1 MESLWKRLAFFTS
14 SVSSHSWT
22 LLLFF
27 FFVAKFKC
35 NFYQAVKGET
45 SGHFK
50 HALLAILQCSE
61 NPAMYFAKVLI
72 SFQVLTS
79 FSTCKILNSF
89 LFNSTSTLDMKKLN
103 VQFKINFAGAAQ
115 GNERSGNW
123 WYHADKGNCDKNWD
137 WYAIYKSWIPQEIQ
151 EDIEW
156 CSSFWNIRP
165 LSGFPSFPFRA
176 QSIAK
181 IWFLYEEIIHWT
193 IVLL

>member
-1 MESLWKRLAFFTS
+1 MSVPRHEGREVDHELAQNDAKTLYKAGEKKLGTDDKTFIRIFSERSAAQLAAINSAYHSLYGKSLKKVGFLHILCLFSFLNS
-14 SVSSHSWT
+14 SS
-22 LLLFF
+22 FF

-89 LFNSTSTLDMKKLN
+89 LFNSTSTLDMNKLN

-115 GNERSGNW
+115 GNERSGN
-123 WYHADKGNCDKNWD
+123 
-137 WYAIYKSWIPQEIQ
+137 
-151 EDIEW
+151 
-156 CSSFWNIRP
+156 
-165 LSGFPSFPFRA
+165 
-176 QSIAK
+176 
-181 IWFLYEEIIHWT
+181 
-193 IVLL
+193 